1 MEYIDKVK
9 FFVGMFLCNMEEK
22 TSSKVILDSDLAY
35 DIAMELH
42 CDLGIDFEYCT
53 EDIFAELLSKN
64 EILSVSMICSNDG
77 RVKFYLESIFNKI
90 GETMIDDYSDVIW
103 IQDDLVDCINM
114 DKFNTDEILIFVGE
128 KELDEEEC
136 NYDCANCKFNDDDE
150 DYEKELEAED
160 LGLVLTKE
168 LLDSLS
174 EIDEND
180 VESIVEMIADKI
192 NEAFEIGYNEALY
205 NASAEIKDT
214 IEAINSLAIKY

>member
-9 FFVGMFLCNMEEK
+9 FFVGMFLCDMEEK

-90 GETMIDDYSDVIW
+90 GETLIDDYSDVIW

-114 DKFNTDEILIFVGE
+114 EKFNTDEICIFVGD

-136 NYDCANCKFNDDDE
+136 NHDCANCKFNDDDE
-150 DYEKELEAED
+150 DYEKELENNEESLFEALATEM
-160 LGLVLTKE
+160 LVSIGEYATNDKE
-168 LLDSLS
+168 LTFK
-174 EIDEND
+174 I
-180 VESIVEMIADKI
+180 ICDKI
-192 NEAFEIGYNEALY
+192 EEVYELGKSDMQEEIQKLVEN
-205 NASAEIKDT
+205 IRF
-214 IEAINSLAIKY
+214 